1 VRKPTFRVR
10 SKPLVEL
17 LKRPR
22 ETDLS
27 RGFPFC
33 YPSTEPDRR
42 RLPKAT
48 VARQLLISR
57 RTVIRYAQQGLITED
72 RKGRVRPQE
81 VALIALCV
89 PVRHGGW
96 WKHRGVGGK
105 ADGER
110 RRRYEEMSLSG
121 HSRLRHAPAC
131 TDFTDSRRAALLA
144 ALGLREWPALPVSA
158 FPRRSEPT

>member
-1 VRKPTFRVR
+1 MRKPTFRVR
-10 SKPLVEL
+10 TKPVVEL
-17 LKRPR
+17 LKRPW
-22 ETDLS
+22 ETGVS
-27 RGFPFC
+27 RGFLC
-33 YPSTEPDRR
+33 YRSAEPDRR

-72 RKGRVRPQE
+72 RKGRVRPEE

-131 TDFTDSRRAALLA
+131 TAFADSRRAALLM
-144 ALGLREWPALPVSA
+144 ALGCGEWQKLAGSALQ
-158 FPRRSEPT
+158 RRSEPT